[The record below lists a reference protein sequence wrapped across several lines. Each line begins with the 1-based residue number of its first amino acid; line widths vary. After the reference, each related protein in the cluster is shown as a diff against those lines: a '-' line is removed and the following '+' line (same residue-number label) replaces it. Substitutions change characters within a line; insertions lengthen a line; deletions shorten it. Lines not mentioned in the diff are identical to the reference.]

1 MSVLCQQEKEN
12 KRQLSTMIFSKK
24 YQSKKC
30 QEVKSQE
37 SLKVYYFVSV
47 NFLICFFLELFQR
60 AIDNEST
67 PKSSPKMKRRKS
79 VDSKINQQIDVLVSG
94 GFDLRNIK
102 ISNII

>member
-1 MSVLCQQEKEN
+1 MSALCQLEKEN
-12 KRQLSTMIFSKK
+12 KQQLSTMIFSKK

-37 SLKVYYFVSV
+37 LLKVYYFVKKIFKS
-47 NFLICFFLELFQR
+47 FYSELFQR
-60 AIDNEST
+60 AIDNELT

-94 GFDLRNIK
+94 GFDLKNC
-102 ISNII
+102 